1 MISMINPLIG
11 LLDCNN
17 FYVSCE
23 RVFRPDLQ
31 HRPVVVLSNN
41 DGCIIARSNEIKALG
56 IPMGA
61 PYFKVKSLLEANN
74 TVVFSSNFSLYG
86 DLSARVM
93 SILES
98 LAPKVEIY
106 SIDEAFIDFTG
117 VPNPHAL
124 ATQIREQVLQQ
135 VGIPTCVGVSHT
147 KTLSKVANRVAKKN
161 AAYQGVCILTQEEQI
176 DVALESMDPADVWGI
191 GRKSSEKLTAASIT
205 TALQLKKTDPKWM
218 RKYFT
223 VTGERIITELNGIA
237 CLEIDDIVNPRQS
250 MQVTRTFSGGITEY
264 TALREKIANFA
275 SRISEKMRQHGLVT
289 QNVSVYVRTNPFKER
304 IQQYSNSG
312 SYPLQFP
319 TNDDF
324 TLIEISTKIL
334 ESLYRPGFSFHKA
347 GITVHDLMPEK
358 RIGAVQ
364 LNLFGNQVT
373 SDPKTKDLMKAMD
386 VLNKRFGRGTLNIAS
401 CGAHKRQNNNKVLGN
416 KNALQGHQLR
426 KSPAY
431 TTKWSDLPVVK

>member
-1 MISMINPLIG
+1 MINPLIG

-31 HRPVVVLSNN
+31 YRPVVVLSNN

-61 PYFKVKSLLEANN
+61 PYFKIKSLLEANN
-74 TVVFSSNFSLYG
+74 TAIFSSNFSLYG
-86 DLSARVM
+86 DLSARIM

-98 LAPKVEIY
+98 LAPKIEVY

-117 VPNPHAL
+117 IQNPHSL
-124 ATQIREQVLQQ
+124 ATNIREQILQQ
-135 VGIPTCVGVSHT
+135 VGIPTCVGISLT

-161 AAYQGVCILTQEEQI
+161 ASYQGVCVLTKEDQI
-176 DVALESMDPADVWGI
+176 DVALESMDPADIWGI

-205 TALQLKKTDPKWM
+205 TALQLKNTDPKWM

-223 VTGERIITELNGIA
+223 VMGERTIMELNGVA
-237 CLEIDDIVNPRQS
+237 CLEIDDIVTPRQS
-250 MQVTRTFSGGITEY
+250 MQVTRTFSGGITEL
-264 TALREKIANFA
+264 ADLREKIASFA
-275 SRISEKMRQHGLVT
+275 SRVSEKMRQHGLVT
-289 QNVSVYVRTNPFKER
+289 QNVSVYVRTNIFKEK
-304 IQQYSNSG
+304 IHQYSNSG
-312 SYPLQFP
+312 SCPLLFP

-324 TLIEISTKIL
+324 TLIEVSTKIL

-358 RIGAVQ
+358 GSGAVQ
-364 LNLFGNQVT
+364 LNLFGDQVT
-373 SDPKTKDLMKAMD
+373 SDSKTKDLMKAMD
-386 VLNKRFGRGTLNIAS
+386 ALNQRFGRGTLNIAS
-401 CGAHKRQNNNKVLGN
+401 CGVHRRRNNNILEN
-416 KNALQGHQLR
+416 KNSLQGHQLR

-431 TTKWSDLPVVK
+431 TTKWAELPVVK